1 VGGSAAQEDKRVE
14 RIVQLSKHRFS
25 GKYAVVTGGSRGIGR
40 AVAERLAAEGAT
52 IAINHY
58 RDDAEA
64 KACLASLHAISQAE
78 GHGSKPHCDAQADI
92 ASESDVKQMIENLVR
107 AWGRLDIL
115 INNAGVQAETPG
127 DGFDAKVFERI
138 IAVNIMGQAYCA
150 EHAISQFLKQDGGV
164 IVNTT
169 SVHEIIPK
177 PTYLAYSISKGGI
190 GNLTRTL
197 ALEFADR
204 NIRVN
209 AVGPG
214 AVLTSMNDAW
224 RNDPKAKQGVESHI
238 PMGRAAE
245 SEEMANVF
253 AFLASDEASY
263 ITGQTIFACGGLTL
277 YAEFKQNWSS

>member
-1 VGGSAAQEDKRVE
+1 MS
-14 RIVQLSKHRFS
+14 LSRHRFQD
-25 GKYAVVTGGSRGIGR
+25 KFALVTGGSRGIGR
-40 AVAERLAAEGAT
+40 AVAERFAAEGGT
-52 IAINHY
+52 VAINHY
-58 RDDAEA
+58 KDAAEA
-64 KACLASLHAISQAE
+64 AETLKRLNHISEAE
-78 GHGSKPHCDAQADI
+78 GHGPKLHRDAPADV
-92 ASESDVKQMIENLVR
+92 AQVADVKAMIDGLVA

-127 DGFDAKVFERI
+127 DGFDAATFERI

-150 EHAISQFLKQDGGV
+150 EHAIAHFLTREGGGTV
-164 IVNTT
+164 VNTT

-177 PTYLAYSISKGGI
+177 PGFLAYSVSKGGM

-204 NIRVN
+204 GVRVN

-245 SEEMANVF
+245 PEEMAKVF
-253 AFLASDEASY
+253 AFLASDDASY
-263 ITGQTIFACGGLTL
+263 MTGQTLFACGGLTL
-277 YAEFKQNWSS
+277 FGEFKQNWSS

>member
-1 VGGSAAQEDKRVE
+1 MS
-14 RIVQLSKHRFS
+14 LSRHRFQD
-25 GKYAVVTGGSRGIGR
+25 KFALVTGGSRGIGR
-40 AVAERLAAEGAT
+40 AVAERFAAEGGT
-52 IAINHY
+52 VAINHY
-58 RDDAEA
+58 KDAAEA
-64 KACLASLHAISQAE
+64 AETLKSLNHISEAE
-78 GHGSKPHCDAQADI
+78 GHGSKLHRDAPADV
-92 ASESDVKQMIENLVR
+92 AQVADVKAMIDGLVA

-127 DGFDAKVFERI
+127 DGFDAATFERI

-150 EHAISQFLKQDGGV
+150 EHAIAHFLTRDGGGTV
-164 IVNTT
+164 VNTT

-177 PTYLAYSISKGGI
+177 PGFLAYSVSKGGM

-204 NIRVN
+204 GVRVN

-245 SEEMANVF
+245 PEDMAKVF
-253 AFLASDEASY
+253 SVLASDDASY
-263 ITGQTIFACGGLTL
+263 MTGQTLFACGGLTL
-277 YAEFKQNWSS
+277 YGEFKQNWSS